1 MGAIINDEQEEQLED
16 EQIKTN
22 ERAAG
27 APEGEPA
34 ADPTTDEVA
43 SLYNDLGIKAPVP
56 TGATKGR
63 PKSTAV
69 RAEDDKKKPAGNS
82 DSRKKEEDDDD
93 EGKSKN
99 APASDKNVD
108 SRNNPD
114 SKGKKVGKD
123 SDEISDESEEAD
135 GGVRKTESDGKG
147 DSKRGSE
154 EDSKRGAERTGQ
166 EEHDEGAA
174 EEEAELDEEG
184 VKRPGKSNPAVE
196 KRFQKLNAE
205 IKARDDL
212 IEKQANELRETQQK
226 QQQAAVAKEDPEYTI
241 DDFRKVRD
249 EDGNILDLDEN
260 QAELAYRRWK
270 DGYEQRKTEREAG
283 QNHENAIREYQETAA
298 REVMESSVKAYD
310 TLTGLLDSYPE
321 LNSKNPEYDKDFS
334 DQVMPIIEEAVIYQK
349 GTEPGNEEGYKSVII
364 GLRIDP
370 SRILSAMNAI
380 KNAKRTLPLNGV
392 NDNVE
397 SRSNKN
403 VPHKGRSSDPT
414 VNAANELYA
423 DLGIDKRI

>member
-1 MGAIINDEQEEQLED
+1 MGAIINDEQEEQIED
-16 EQIKTN
+16 ESVKTN

-34 ADPTTDEVA
+34 AEPTTNEVA
-43 SLYNDLGIKAPVP
+43 SLYDELGITAPVP

-82 DSRKKEEDDDD
+82 DSRKKEEDADD
-93 EGKSKN
+93 KSKSKD
-99 APASDKNVD
+99 APASDKDGGAGDNSD
-108 SRNNPD
+108 E
-114 SKGKKVGKD
+114 KGKKVSKD
-123 SDEISDESEEAD
+123 SKKVSDESEEAD
-135 GGVRKTESDGKG
+135 AGVRKTESDGEG
-147 DSKRGSE
+147 ASKRGSE
-154 EDSKRGAERTGQ
+154 EDLERGAERTGQ

-196 KRFQKLNAE
+196 ARMQKLTAE
-205 IKARDDL
+205 IKARDEL
-212 IEKQANELRETQQK
+212 IEKQAKELEDTQQK
-226 QQQAAVAKEDPEYTI
+226 QRQAAIAEKDPEYKVE
-241 DDFRKVRD
+241 DFKKVRD
-249 EDGNILDLDEN
+249 EEGNVLELDDN

-270 DGYEQRKTEREAG
+270 DGFDQRKTEREAG
-283 QNHENAIREYQETAA
+283 FNREQKIKEYKENAA

-310 TLTGLLDSYPE
+310 TLTSLLDSYPE
-321 LNSKNPEYDKDFS
+321 LDSRNAEFDEEFS
-334 DQVMPIIEEAVIYQK
+334 NQVMPIIEKAMIYQR
-349 GTEPGNEEGYKSVII
+349 GTEPGNEAKNKPVVI

-370 SRILSAMNAI
+370 TDILSAMNAI
-380 KNAKRTLPLNGV
+380 KNSKRTLPLNGT

-397 SRSNKN
+397 VRSNKN
-403 VPHKGRSSDPT
+403 VPHSRSSDPT
-414 VNAANELYA
+414 VNAANELYK